1 MAKLNDTLAL
11 VSDNNPTYIAPCVSQ
26 PPSIYIVTWRR
37 LTKQPD
43 ILYPSSAVAV
53 ELAGTVL
60 AEDRSTFVAVGE
72 ARRRMG
78 LGRNYDTY

>member
-1 MAKLNDTLAL
+1 MFIAAAL
-11 VSDNNPTYIAPCVSQ
+11 QRYRDME
-26 PPSIYIVTWRR
+26 R

-53 ELAGTVL
+53 EPAGIAL

-72 ARRRMG
+72 ARRMG
-78 LGRNYDTY
+78 LGRSYDTY